1 MLRSSLSFRLALA
14 YVGLFAA
21 SVVLI
26 AALTYWVTIRM
37 PLTAAETQVR
47 REASELAD
55 AYVREGRDAL
65 VRRLE
70 GRMRDP
76 DPKRAFHALILPG
89 GVVASANLPSWPV
102 KPTSGWLRIEADI
115 YADGDENDHEAL
127 TIDRTFDDGGRL
139 LVGRDIESIDDAEEM
154 LQSAAAWVIGS
165 TFILGLC
172 GGALMS
178 RVIGRRIE
186 SISEAARGVMEGN
199 LSGRVPMFGSGDDF
213 DRLAE
218 VLNRMLSR
226 IESLVESVRRVSDSV
241 AHELRTPLTRLH
253 ATLEDLAKA
262 QDDARPQLIS
272 DAIAEAE
279 QLTIVFDAVL
289 RISRIESGRH
299 PREPKAVDVSSLL
312 TDAAELYA
320 PAAEA
325 REQRLE
331 AAIEPGLCVSGDRDL
346 LFQAMCNLLDNAVK
360 YAPEEGRIRLSGKRS
375 GPQVVIVVADDG
387 PGIAEQ
393 HRGRVTERF
402 FRINST
408 ASTEGAGLGLSLVA
422 AIVDHHGSTLEF
434 ADSDPGLKAIWT
446 LPSCD
451 AA

>member
-1 MLRSSLSFRLALA
+1 
-14 YVGLFAA
+14 
-21 SVVLI
+21 
-26 AALTYWVTIRM
+26 
-37 PLTAAETQVR
+37 
-47 REASELAD
+47 
-55 AYVREGRDAL
+55 
-65 VRRLE
+65 
-70 GRMRDP
+70 
-76 DPKRAFHALILPG
+76 
-89 GVVASANLPSWPV
+89 
-102 KPTSGWLRIEADI
+102 
-115 YADGDENDHEAL
+115 
-127 TIDRTFDDGGRL
+127 
-139 LVGRDIESIDDAEEM
+139 
-154 LQSAAAWVIGS
+154 
-165 TFILGLC
+165 
-172 GGALMS
+172 
-178 RVIGRRIE
+178 
-186 SISEAARGVMEGN
+186 VMEGN

-360 YAPEEGRIRLSGKRS
+360 YAPEEGRIRLSGERS